1 MSTEEISQDEKLET
15 QEGSHVLF
23 CTIRG
28 EQRQREAKK

>member
-1 MSTEEISQDEKLET
+1 MSTEEISQDKKLET
-15 QEGSHVLF
+15 QEGNHVLF